1 MSYTVIIPARYGS
14 SRLPGKP
21 LAPIA
26 GKPMVV
32 HVYERCLQSQAQA
45 VWVATDDE
53 RIKAAV
59 EAHGGQAI
67 LTRND
72 HPTGTDRLQE
82 VAALLG
88 LKEQDVVVNVQG
100 DEPLIPPQVVD
111 QVAANLLEQ
120 PQFEMAT
127 LCEAITDWAQVWD
140 PNAVKAVFAENGRA
154 LYFSRAPIP
163 WQRDEFQAQAPTVGA
178 APKEQYWRHIGI
190 YGYRVALLNSY
201 VTWPQVPLEA
211 AEALEQLRAL
221 YYGAAIHIAPAC
233 AKVPAGVDTPKDLAA
248 IRELLGETQ

>member
-21 LAPIA
+21 LAEIA

-32 HVYERCLQSQAQA
+32 HVYERCLQSQAKA

-53 RIKAAV
+53 RIKTAV
-59 EAHGGQAI
+59 EAHGGQAL
-67 LTRND
+67 LTSKD

-82 VAALLG
+82 VAVKLG
-88 LKEQDVVVNVQG
+88 LTEDEVVVNVQG
-100 DEPLIPPQVVD
+100 DEPLIPPEVVD
-111 QVAANLLEQ
+111 QVAENLLKQ
-120 PQFEMAT
+120 PQFHMAT
-127 LCEAITDWAQVWD
+127 LCEAMTDWAQVWD
-140 PNAVKAVFAENGRA
+140 PNAVKAVFAQDGRA
-154 LYFSRAPIP
+154 LYFSRAPMP
-163 WQRDEFQAQAPTVGA
+163 WQRDQFQAEKPQSGA
-178 APKEQYWRHIGI
+178 TPENEYWRHIGI
-190 YGYRVALLNSY
+190 YGYRVKLLNDY

-233 AKVPAGVDTPKDLAA
+233 AEVPAGVDTPKDLAA
-248 IRELLGETQ
+248 IRVLLGETG